1 MKKYLPILLALTTCL
16 TGCNS
21 LQNQLSFVYFDKR
34 NEFDTSL
41 FYGNVQTMKGADPS
55 LIWVDKNQDPVEG
68 GYYYAYIT
76 ANSTINAWR
85 TKDMTNWQNL
95 GAVFRPDLDDFW
107 GDNNFWAP
115 AVIYDQE
122 EKLYYMYYSGQWKK
136 YDSQFK
142 SHYIS
147 VAKSSSPAGPFT
159 EVVSNDEPCINFNK
173 MPKDHP
179 LYEHH
184 SGDQFE
190 NGYFASIDAEPF
202 VDPVDNQLY
211 LLLTHDIGAGYT
223 SSQTYIMKMNS
234 YIDPDYSSI
243 KWISQT
249 GVTSIGGSETIDEG
263 KVNEG
268 PYMFYNNGYYYLT
281 YSVNTYNEP
290 SYQVRQAI
298 STSPT
303 GPFRKIPVDKGG
315 VIITTDGLGTYTNS
329 SGHHSFIKVG
339 DELFISYHTF
349 LNDSDISEARKI
361 RFDRVSFVVNEDG
374 LPLIYANGPTVTLQP
389 LPSAVSGYKN
399 IAPSAHIEAS
409 NVHENSDI
417 YWLNDGTLKIH
428 DNSIVD
434 ECEFNNGKSV
444 ISLTFDD
451 YQTIKAI
458 MVYNSNDFYKT
469 FKEIDNIRLYIKKD
483 GVETVSDTG
492 VIPFNYH
499 EYSLIDQDY
508 KTVFAGAS
516 STIEFNDLEVNKIEI
531 TVSKSYGESILGIS
545 EIQVLGKE
553 NA

>member
-1 MKKYLPILLALTTCL
+1 MKKYLPILLALTICL

-234 YIDPDYSSI
+234 YVDPDYSSI

>member
-234 YIDPDYSSI
+234 YVDPDYSSI

-451 YQTIKAI
+451 YQTVKAI

-531 TVSKSYGESILGIS
+531 TVSKSYGESISGIS

>member
-202 VDPVDNQLY
+202 VDPVNNQLY

-234 YIDPDYSSI
+234 YVDPDYSSI

-451 YQTIKAI
+451 YQTVKAI

-469 FKEIDNIRLYIKKD
+469 FKEIDNIRLYLKKD
-483 GVETVSDTG
+483 GIETVSDTG

>member
-234 YIDPDYSSI
+234 YVDPDYSSI

-531 TVSKSYGESILGIS
+531 TVSKSYGESILEIS

>member
-1 MKKYLPILLALTTCL
+1 MKKYLPILLALTICL

-234 YIDPDYSSI
+234 YVDPDYSSI

-483 GVETVSDTG
+483 GVETVSDT
-492 VIPFNYH
+492 
-499 EYSLIDQDY
+499 
-508 KTVFAGAS
+508 
-516 STIEFNDLEVNKIEI
+516 
-531 TVSKSYGESILGIS
+531 
-545 EIQVLGKE
+545 
-553 NA
+553 

>member
-1 MKKYLPILLALTTCL
+1 MKKYLPILLALTICL

-234 YIDPDYSSI
+234 YVDPDYSSI

-361 RFDRVSFVVNEDG
+361 RFDKISFIVNQDG
-374 LPLIYANGPTVTLQP
+374 VPVIYANGPTVTLQP
-389 LPSAVSGYKN
+389 LPSLISGYKN
-399 IAPSAHIEAS
+399 KAIEAS
-409 NVHENSDI
+409 INATNVHENSDI

>member
-173 MPKDHP
+173 MSKDHP
-179 LYEHH
+179 LYEYH

-234 YIDPDYSSI
+234 YVDPDYSSI

-451 YQTIKAI
+451 YQTVKAI

>member
-234 YIDPDYSSI
+234 YVDPDYSSI

-339 DELFISYHTF
+339 DELFISYHTI
-349 LNDSDISEARKI
+349 LNDYDISEARKI

>member
-234 YIDPDYSSI
+234 YVDPDYSSI

-451 YQTIKAI
+451 YQTVKAI

>member
-234 YIDPDYSSI
+234 YVNPDYSSI

-451 YQTIKAI
+451 YQTVKAI

>member
-234 YIDPDYSSI
+234 YVDPDYSSI

-444 ISLTFDD
+444 ISLTFND

-469 FKEIDNIRLYIKKD
+469 FKEIDNIRLYLKKD
-483 GVETVSDTG
+483 GIETISDTG

>member
-55 LIWVDKNQDPVEG
+55 LIWVDRNQDPVEG

-159 EVVSNDEPCINFNK
+159 EVVSNNEPCINFNK
-173 MPKDHP
+173 MPKDQP
-179 LYEHH
+179 LYEFH

-202 VDPVDNQLY
+202 IDPVDNQLY

-234 YIDPDYSSI
+234 YVDPDYSSI

-469 FKEIDNIRLYIKKD
+469 FKEIDNIRLYLKKD
-483 GVETVSDTG
+483 GIETVSDTG

>member
-234 YIDPDYSSI
+234 YVDPDYSSI

-451 YQTIKAI
+451 YRTIKAI

>member
-55 LIWVDKNQDPVEG
+55 LIWVDKNQDPIEG

-115 AVIYDQE
+115 AVIYDQK

-234 YIDPDYSSI
+234 YVDPDYSSI

-451 YQTIKAI
+451 YQTIKTI

>member
-1 MKKYLPILLALTTCL
+1 MKKYLPILLALTICL

-234 YIDPDYSSI
+234 YVDPDYSSI

-361 RFDRVSFVVNEDG
+361 RFDKISFVVNEDG

>member
-55 LIWVDKNQDPVEG
+55 LIWVDRNQDPVEG

-147 VAKSSSPAGPFT
+147 VAKSSSPVGPFT
-159 EVVSNDEPCINFNK
+159 EVVSNNEPCINFNK

-179 LYEHH
+179 LYEFH

-202 VDPVDNQLY
+202 IDPVDNQLY

-234 YIDPDYSSI
+234 YVDPDYSSI

-268 PYMFYNNGYYYLT
+268 PYMFYHNGYYYLT

-469 FKEIDNIRLYIKKD
+469 FKEIDNIRLYLKKD
-483 GVETVSDTG
+483 GIETVSDTG

>member
-234 YIDPDYSSI
+234 YVDPDYSSI